1 MLSNSVSLFTDKQII
16 EFDVVFHSLKDCG
29 NSCAK
34 CNWMCRLLGLIP
46 RVKSSCDNY

>member
-1 MLSNSVSLFTDKQII
+1 MLSNSVSFTDKQII

-34 CNWMCRLLGLIP
+34 SAMCRLLGLIP
-46 RVKSSCDNY
+46 RS